1 MNSVTGKKIMDTDTL
16 IFILS
21 ITIRSSVAVLFAT
34 IGEVFAERSGVLNL
48 GVEGMMLMGAL
59 TGFAATF
66 YSHNLFLGV
75 VASMAVGGAL
85 ALVHGFFTISLR
97 VNQVVSGLA
106 LVILGVGLSSFL
118 GRPIIGRVA
127 ERFVSCPIPLLEE
140 IPFAGPVLFR
150 QNLLVYLSYLLVPAA
165 WFFLYYTRPGL
176 NLRSV
181 GENPNAADTAGIPVI
196 RIRYLWT
203 AFGGMLAG
211 LGGAYL
217 SLSYTPGWK
226 ENMTSG
232 QGWIAIAMVIFALW
246 NPWRAALGALLF
258 GGINALQFH
267 FEARQITLIPSY
279 ILRML
284 PYLFTIAIL
293 VVITRWKTLR
303 KRGSAPASLG
313 LPFQREESG

>member
-1 MNSVTGKKIMDTDTL
+1 MDSGSV
-16 IFILS
+16 IFIFS
-21 ITIRSSVAVLFAT
+21 ITIQSSIAVLFAA
-34 IGEVFAERSGVLNL
+34 IGEVFTERSGVLNL

-59 TGFAATF
+59 SGFAATYF
-66 YSHNLFLGV
+66 SHSLFLGILT
-75 VASMAVGGAL
+75 SLAVGGML
-85 ALVHGFFTISLR
+85 ALIHGFFTISLR
-97 VNQVVSGLA
+97 ANQVVCGLA
-106 LVILGVGLSSFL
+106 LTILGIGLSSFL
-118 GRPIIGRVA
+118 GRSIIGRVG
-127 ERFVSCPIPLLEE
+127 ERFVPFPIPLLRE
-140 IPFAGPVLFR
+140 IPILGAVLFD
-150 QNLLVYLSYLLVPAA
+150 QTPLIYLSYLLVPSA
-165 WFFLYYTRPGL
+165 WFFLYQTRPGL

-181 GENPNAADTAGIPVI
+181 GENPAAADTAGIPVMKL
-196 RIRYLWT
+196 RYLWT
-203 AFGGMLAG
+203 IFGGMLAG

-258 GGINALQFH
+258 GGINALQFY

-293 VVITRWKTLR
+293 VIVTRWKAVR
-303 KRGSAPASLG
+303 RRAGAPASLG
-313 LPFQREESG
+313 LPFQREGD